1 MAIEIYG
8 YLLKTMFAGSAWYFT
23 TKVEGW
29 HFTVDVKEAEVFFNI
44 DEIDYVRNDFA
55 KEMDVS
61 LWKTV
66 PLGFN

>member
-8 YLLKTMFAGSAWYFT
+8 YLLKTMFAGSEWYFT

-29 HFTVDVKEAEVFFNI
+29 HFTVDVKDAEVFFNI

-55 KEMDVS
+55 KIMDVS